1 MFPLFKNLK
10 IRISCTHCP
19 LAGSHQNKFF
29 SQLWHCA
36 IYTLFAYFLP
46 PSVPPLDP
54 PLYPPFY
61 CVLIMI
67 LIKQRE
73 FVLSPLFQKLKKSYF

>member
-1 MFPLFKNLK
+1 MYIFPLFQNLK

-54 PLYPPFY
+54 PPVPPFLLCPY
-61 CVLIMI
+61 YD
-67 LIKQRE
+67 
-73 FVLSPLFQKLKKSYF
+73 SYKTMRIVSFPPFSKT